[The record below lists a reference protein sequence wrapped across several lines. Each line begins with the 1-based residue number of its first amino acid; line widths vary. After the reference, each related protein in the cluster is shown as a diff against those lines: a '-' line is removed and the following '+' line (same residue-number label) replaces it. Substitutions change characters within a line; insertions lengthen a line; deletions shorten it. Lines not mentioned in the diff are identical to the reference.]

1 MLFSDLL
8 ISAIFCTVVLQIFN
22 FQLYV
27 NPIARNGLHAYLHYN
42 KYPTLAQLGWAGG
55 ARPQAEP
62 VEDRECYFVIFEL
75 INDDLS

>member
-1 MLFSDLL
+1 M
-8 ISAIFCTVVLQIFN
+8 ISAIFYTVVLYKFN

-27 NPIARNGLHAYLHYN
+27 NPIDRNGLDAVHYILHYN